1 LFAEGVV
8 GTHGQVDSPH
18 PSVANLAKD
27 LVGAD
32 VAAFQAL
39 GICQRDGRPSQH
51 IRIAP
56 RAAATRGSSYLLFR
70 NVGLRLRAKSRVPAP
85 EHFVQFAV
93 ENFRAGLQ

>member
-1 LFAEGVV
+1 MFAEGVV

-70 NVGLRLRAKSRVPAP
+70 NVGLRLRAKFRIPAP
-85 EHFVQFAV
+85 EDVLQLVV
-93 ENFRAGLQ
+93 EDLRSRL